1 MITKVNGHW
10 MFTDAFYAFGK
21 KFVQVY
27 LPAIASLY
35 FGLGKLW
42 GFPAIE
48 QVVGSCAV
56 FATFVGVVLGIS
68 STNFDKTGAGYD
80 GNVIVTQSPE
90 GKKLYSLELN
100 GDPSVLDQKDS
111 LKFKMT

>member
-1 MITKVNGHW
+1 MIQKVNGHW
-10 MFTDAFYAFGK
+10 IFTDGFYSFGK

-27 LPAIASLY
+27 LPAIATLY
-35 FGLGKLW
+35 FGLGNIW

-56 FATFVGVVLGIS
+56 VATFTGVVLGIS
-68 STNFDKTGAGYD
+68 SSNFDKTEAGYD
-80 GNVIVTQSPE
+80 GNVVVTKTKE

-100 GDPSVLDQKDS
+100 GDPENLDKKDS

>member
-1 MITKVNGHW
+1 MITQVNGHW
-10 MFTDAFYAFGK
+10 IFTDSFYAAAK

-35 FGLGKLW
+35 FGLGNIW

-56 FATFVGVVLGIS
+56 VATFIGVVLGIS
-68 STNFDKTGAGYD
+68 STNFDKSGAAYD
-80 GNVIVTQSPE
+80 GNVVVHETKE
-90 GKKLYSLELN
+90 GKKLYSLEFD
-100 GDPSVLDQKDS
+100 GDIEHLDEKDS
-111 LKFKMT
+111 LTFKVT